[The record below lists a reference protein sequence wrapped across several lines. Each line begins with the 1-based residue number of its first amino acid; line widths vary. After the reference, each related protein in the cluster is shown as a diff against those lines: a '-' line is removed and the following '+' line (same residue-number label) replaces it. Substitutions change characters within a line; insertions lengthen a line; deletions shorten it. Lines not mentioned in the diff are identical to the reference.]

1 MLRNTQI
8 NNHFISFH
16 TLTFSISRI
25 STIFFFSVIVWWSD
39 ENSLSEF
46 RCDGYIYELIPKR
59 WTGSTIGSIKSFL
72 VSTRIDLSFCQKRS
86 NSKSDNYQI
95 LFPSVS
101 CHLVYDGV
109 PYVVDFINVKFNSKM
124 CIDILSCPS
133 AGRTNIVHVTDK
145 HSITKGV
152 SHWAIMWKFKYL
164 KYVK

>member
-1 MLRNTQI
+1 M
-8 NNHFISFH
+8 
-16 TLTFSISRI
+16 
-25 STIFFFSVIVWWSD
+25 
-39 ENSLSEF
+39 SEF

-124 CIDILSCPS
+124 CINILSCPS
-133 AGRTNIVHVTDK
+133 PGRTNIVHVTDK
-145 HSITKGV
+145 TFNNERCLSLGNH
-152 SHWAIMWKFKYL
+152 
-164 KYVK
+164 VKIQVFEIRKIKNRNIKHL